1 MSDGRTTSFLN
12 PNDLLVLQGSYRL
25 DGRNYLQWAQLVR
38 TTLKGR
44 KKLNHLEG
52 DPPDP
57 TQEAWDD
64 EDSLIMTWLWHSMTP
79 EISRNCMFF
88 STAKEIWENLSQT
101 YSMKKDTAACYE
113 IENKIFNTNQGSFL
127 VTDYYGKLNG
137 LWIELDQY
145 QNLKM
150 QCTTDSSTLAKFLER
165 VRIFKFLS
173 GLNSEFDPIRVQ
185 ILGKEILPSLSE
197 VFHIVRGEET
207 RRSVMLDGGS
217 SDTKLKI

>member
-88 STAKEIWENLSQT
+88 STAKERFGKT
-101 YSMKKDTAACYE
+101 
-113 IENKIFNTNQGSFL
+113 L
-127 VTDYYGKLNG
+127 VRR
-137 LWIELDQY
+137 
-145 QNLKM
+145 
-150 QCTTDSSTLAKFLER
+150 TL
-165 VRIFKFLS
+165 
-173 GLNSEFDPIRVQ
+173 
-185 ILGKEILPSLSE
+185 
-197 VFHIVRGEET
+197 
-207 RRSVMLDGGS
+207 
-217 SDTKLKI
+217 